1 MGSQCCLDRFAN
13 FSVFFDFC
21 GDGGSLGLGV
31 FRKVPSANRE
41 VILCRPKCLKTYFFG
56 LLDENFA
63 AVWVKCVRRRSSAVS
78 FLWAFSTAAAIVTTA
93 SFKLSTLL
101 LRTT

>member
-1 MGSQCCLDRFAN
+1 MGSQCCLERFAN

-31 FRKVPSANRE
+31 FRKVPCANRE
-41 VILCRPKCLKTYFFG
+41 VILCRPKCLKTYFLG
-56 LLDENFA
+56 LLEENFA
-63 AVWVKCVRRRSSAVS
+63 AVGVKCVRRSSAVS